1 MALLALLLIAV
12 PAAAQQPEPP
22 APEQPDAAAEAVPA
36 PAPGDEDPVLL
47 RLGDTEERL
56 SDIVWRFDVAMRSF
70 AAGQGIPYTDDLA
83 ARLRG
88 LLPQYIQQ
96 RGTELV
102 LLREAE
108 RRGLAPDEEA
118 VQETLDRLRSSV
130 AEEDYAAALA
140 DAGFPSEED
149 LVTLIREADL
159 IGQVVQAIRDESQP
173 TDEEVRVRY
182 LADIDRY
189 TQPETYC
196 ARHILV
202 ADQGLAQELVDRV
215 RAGED
220 FAALASEHGTDSTA
234 SRGGDLGCFQ
244 RGTMVAPFE
253 EAVVSAEVGAVTG
266 PVETQFGYHALLV
279 YDHRPATVLPL
290 DDVRDAVA
298 ESVAADAASAVVQ
311 GLVRGSG
318 LVSYPE
324 RLEPVP
330 AEEPPPAPDEPPAP
344 VPGAPPAGEAPAAP
358 DEPPAPAPPA
368 E

>member
-83 ARLRG
+83 VRLRG

-189 TQPETYC
+189 TQPETFC

-266 PVETQFGYHALLV
+266 PVATQFGYHALLV

-290 DDVRDAVA
+290 EDVREDVA

-318 LVSYPE
+318 LVTYPE
-324 RLEPVP
+324 RVEL
-330 AEEPPPAPDEPPAP
+330 A
-344 VPGAPPAGEAPAAP
+344 
-358 DEPPAPAPPA
+358 APAPESAPG